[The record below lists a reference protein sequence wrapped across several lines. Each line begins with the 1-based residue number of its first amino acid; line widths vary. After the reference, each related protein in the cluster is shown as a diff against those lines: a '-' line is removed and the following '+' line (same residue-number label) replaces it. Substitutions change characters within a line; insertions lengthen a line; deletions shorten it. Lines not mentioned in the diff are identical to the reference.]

1 MFLNILT
8 FVVMIALAVLVGVA
22 VVKLGPL
29 PGQIARRRGHPQADA
44 IQVAG
49 WIGIVT
55 LGILWPLAL
64 IWAYTR
70 PAGSAVDVAVDEIAG
85 LTARIEALEDQ
96 VRSLDRGI
104 GGTP

>member
-8 FVVMIALAVLVGVA
+8 FIVMITLAVLVGIA

-44 IQVAG
+44 IRVAG
-49 WIGIVT
+49 WIGIIT
-55 LGILWPLAL
+55 LGFLWPFAL

-70 PAGSAVDVAVDEIAG
+70 STGASTDTAEEIAG

-96 VRSLDRGI
+96 VGRLDRA
-104 GGTP
+104 

>member
-8 FVVMIALAVLVGVA
+8 FAVLIALAVLAGVV

-29 PGQIARRRGHPQADA
+29 PGSIARRRGHPQADA
-44 IQVAG
+44 IRVAG
-49 WIGIVT
+49 WIGIIT
-55 LGILWPLAL
+55 LGLLWPLAL

-70 PAGSAVDVAVDEIAG
+70 SSLSPSDGSSEEIAR
-85 LTARIEALEDQ
+85 LTARVDALEDQ
-96 VRSLDRGI
+96 ARRSGPSA

>member
-29 PGQIARRRGHPQADA
+29 PGQIAQRRGHPQADA

-55 LGILWPLAL
+55 LGLLWPLAL

-70 PAGSAVDVAVDEIAG
+70 PTGSAADVAVDEIAG
-85 LTARIEALEDQ
+85 LTARIETLEDQ
-96 VRSLDRGI
+96 VRSLDRGM
-104 GGTP
+104 GGAP